1 MAIQDKA
8 TYIAQKNIDFANNTS
23 QLITPTIQRND
34 RQNLAESLAWLS
46 DANTYTGQQRF
57 NKGADVAS
65 ATVLPLIS
73 DGNYFDVTGTVTVT
87 SFADLGGAGT
97 VIILQF
103 DAACILTHH
112 ATNLILPTGG
122 NITTA
127 AGDTAIFVNYA
138 SGDYR
143 CLSYQRADG
152 TPLVGGGDVTKVGT
166 PVNNQVGV
174 WTGDGTLEGD
184 SKLTFDGT
192 TLGVTGG
199 GTFAGS
205 VTITGAN
212 ALRGSYGSGG
222 LASNFAAG
230 DFALYTNTT
239 GSTNTAIGRLALV
252 MNTEGIKNTA
262 TGHTALEVNTTGSSN
277 TATGDNALE
286 VNTIGDNNTANGE
299 GALTNNTEGSNN
311 TALGYQSGLGITTG
325 SGNTVLGANVT
336 GLAAGLTNNII
347 LANGTGAIKA
357 QHDGTDWA
365 FTGRATFSSSV
376 TTVSNAGY
384 ILNYTVDASSRSWVI
399 KNDQSLFGDFQIQQ
413 STTQTGTIRTTK
425 FYISPSGN
433 IGIGNSNDTY
443 KLDVSGTA
451 NLTGALSG
459 TSATFSGALS
469 GTSASFSDNV
479 VLTGSSKQIRL
490 ENSSF
495 VNFTNT
501 GNTIQRG
508 YIQHDGTNLNIASPV
523 GSIILSGG
531 NVGIGTSSP
540 RAKLNLEGGST
551 TSINATACWQYI
563 GSAAAASYTSSNYMG
578 VGFGYNNAGNSEA
591 PAFIGFTV
599 TDASASTN
607 GALVFATRSVTT
619 ATAPTERLRITSAG
633 DATFSAGVGINGAT
647 STNGVL
653 EVLKASSSIAQ
664 FSLGWNTSNHTDMYV
679 DATGNFY
686 IQPQGTTR
694 LTISSTGAATFSS
707 SVTANGGASG
717 VGLRVVNNTNSRVI
731 ELGYSTGSGSNFI
744 QAYDGSSFQPLVINN
759 TLTLDSTGAATFSA
773 SVTSAANFISNSTTN
788 TPSTGTSGANNA
800 TYNYLGYS
808 GYWGI
813 RTTATGNNFALDTYN
828 GGTPKNALTVTQGG
842 DVLIG
847 TSTTPSLAGLAVG
860 STASGK
866 NISVFSSSN
875 GSNGVISIY
884 QSNGTSEGQLYA
896 GAGNV
901 NFFGT
906 SVVKIVAS
914 TGGVQLT
921 SGATSWTSISDER
934 TKDIIE
940 PISNAVQKVSNLRSV
955 IGKYKTDS
963 EGTRRSFLIAQDVQA
978 VFPEAVDTTDEDNL
992 GVRYT
997 ETIPLLVAAI
1007 KEQQAIIEDLKTRI
1021 EQLEL

>member
-46 DANTYTGQQRF
+46 DTNTYTGQQRF

-127 AGDTAIFVNYA
+127 AGDNAIFVNYA

-174 WTGDGTLEGD
+174 WTGDGTLGGY
-184 SKLTFDGT
+184 SKLTFDGY

-205 VTITGAN
+205 VRITGSN
-212 ALRGSYGSGG
+212 ALRGSYGAGG

-239 GSTNTAIGRLALV
+239 GSTNTAIGRLALT

-376 TTVSNAGY
+376 TTVSNAGF

-459 TSATFSGALS
+459 TSATFSGNIGVGG
-469 GTSASFSDNV
+469 GTPSIFTPYSVASF
-479 VLTGSSKQIRL
+479 GSLST
-490 ENSSF
+490 
-495 VNFTNT
+495 TNNGITIASTTT
-501 GNTIQRG
+501 GNGLIEFADGTAAAAYRG
-508 YIQHDGTNLNIASPV
+508 YIQYAHTADSLTFGTA
-523 GSIILSGG
+523 GS
-531 NVGIGTSSP
+531 
-540 RAKLNLEGGST
+540 
-551 TSINATACWQYI
+551 
-563 GSAAAASYTSSNYMG
+563 
-578 VGFGYNNAGNSEA
+578 
-591 PAFIGFTV
+591 
-599 TDASASTN
+599 D
-607 GALVFATRSVTT
+607 
-619 ATAPTERLRITSAG
+619 
-633 DATFSAGVGINGAT
+633 
-647 STNGVL
+647 
-653 EVLKASSSIAQ
+653 
-664 FSLGWNTSNHTDMYV
+664 
-679 DATGNFY
+679 
-686 IQPQGTTR
+686 R
-694 LTISSTGAATFSS
+694 LTISSTGAATFTTTENQGGVYITSATDNTTLRVASTATGGQEWRLQSTGGTSGLGQGKLIFKVGGTETVLHIPLTLTTDNSS
-707 SVTANGGASG
+707 NGGRVGIGTTSPTAKLMVSGGTTLPLLITNTTTASNLVSWISLRQGDTNTYGADIGIDTTTGGDFYISRVESGTATEAFRIARATGAATFSGALSGTSATFSGSVAANGVMSLGNDGTFGAYYKTLGLTGNTTGTHRIFAGTSDDFFFAAATGRGFEFRANGGG
-717 VGLRVVNNTNSRVI
+717 VANLYI
-731 ELGYSTGSGSNFI
+731 
-744 QAYDGSSFQPLVINN
+744 A
-759 TLTLDSTGAATFSA
+759 STGAATFSGSVSKASGSFKIDHPLESKKDTHHLVHSFVESPQANNIYRGKAQLENGIAEVNLDEVSTMTEGTFVALNTDIHCFTSNESDWDAVKGSVEGNILTIECQNNQSSA
-773 SVTSAANFISNSTTN
+773 SVNWLVIGERHDKHMMETEWTDENGKVIVEPLKPIELEPVEEVEP
-788 TPSTGTSGANNA
+788 TPS
-800 TYNYLGYS
+800 
-808 GYWGI
+808 
-813 RTTATGNNFALDTYN
+813 D
-828 GGTPKNALTVTQGG
+828 
-842 DVLIG
+842 D
-847 TSTTPSLAGLAVG
+847 
-860 STASGK
+860 
-866 NISVFSSSN
+866 
-875 GSNGVISIY
+875 
-884 QSNGTSEGQLYA
+884 
-896 GAGNV
+896 
-901 NFFGT
+901 
-906 SVVKIVAS
+906 
-914 TGGVQLT
+914 
-921 SGATSWTSISDER
+921 
-934 TKDIIE
+934 
-940 PISNAVQKVSNLRSV
+940 
-955 IGKYKTDS
+955 
-963 EGTRRSFLIAQDVQA
+963 
-978 VFPEAVDTTDEDNL
+978 
-992 GVRYT
+992 
-997 ETIPLLVAAI
+997 
-1007 KEQQAIIEDLKTRI
+1007 DL
-1021 EQLEL
+1021 E